1 MEQVQRP
8 GFNPRNTKRP
18 TQNQI
23 QGKTNQLS
31 SFQLLSETMHSTVTK
46 LFKDSR
52 SLRKDGSFFKRPEQY
67 GRQQWKNVVLT
78 FKEVENKTPN
88 HS

>member
-1 MEQVQRP
+1 MEQVQRPGFP

-23 QGKTNQLS
+23 PGKTNQLS
-31 SFQLLSETMHSTVTK
+31 SFQKSTLSETTHSTVTK

-52 SLRKDGSFFKRPEQY
+52 PLRKDERPEQY
-67 GRQQWKNVVLT
+67 GRQQWKNAVLT
-78 FKEVENKTPN
+78 FKELEK
-88 HS
+88 